1 MSPKRGRGKDG
12 PAKRKQ
18 AKRKQNEG
26 VAAPVHDGPV
36 NPFPVILSSP
46 SGAGKTSIAKALLER
61 RPDVG
66 YSVSCTTRPP
76 RPGEVEGKDYYF
88 TSRTEFI
95 RRMEQGAF
103 AESAEVHGNF
113 YGTLKAE
120 IQHVLGTGRHVMLDI
135 DIQGA
140 AQLKRAFP
148 SVVTIFVLPPSGE
161 VMLDRLRKRKTESK
175 EAIVR
180 RLESALQE
188 LQAVEEYEYVV
199 VNDVLEESVRRVSAI
214 IDAEVVARER
224 VAGLRE
230 QVATLIQR
238 LEDEID
244 THSS

>member
-1 MSPKRGRGKDG
+1 MTSTP
-12 PAKRKQ
+12 
-18 AKRKQNEG
+18 
-26 VAAPVHDGPV
+26 

-46 SGAGKTSIAKALLER
+46 SGAGKTTIARCLLET

-66 YSVSCTTRPP
+66 YSVSCTTRQP
-76 RPGEVEGKDYYF
+76 RTGEVEGKDYYF
-88 TSRTEFI
+88 LSRAEFI

-103 AESAEVHGNF
+103 AESAEVHGNL

-120 IQHVLGTGRHVMLDI
+120 IQRVLAAGRHVLMDV

-140 AQLKRAFP
+140 ALLRRAFP
-148 SVVTIFVLPPSGE
+148 SVVTIFILPPSAE
-161 VMLDRLRKRKTESK
+161 VMLERLRNRKTETK
-175 EAIVR
+175 DAIVR

-199 VNDVLEESVRRVSAI
+199 VNEVLEAAVKRVSSI
-214 IDAEVVARER
+214 IDAEVVSRER

-230 QVATLIQR
+230 QVATLIRR

>member
-1 MSPKRGRGKDG
+1 
-12 PAKRKQ
+12 
-18 AKRKQNEG
+18 
-26 VAAPVHDGPV
+26 
-36 NPFPVILSSP
+36 
-46 SGAGKTSIAKALLER
+46 
-61 RPDVG
+61 
-66 YSVSCTTRPP
+66 
-76 RPGEVEGKDYYF
+76 
-88 TSRTEFI
+88 
-95 RRMEQGAF
+95 MEQGAF
-103 AESAEVHGNF
+103 AESAEVHGNL

-120 IQHVLGTGRHVMLDI
+120 IERVLGSGRHVMMDI
-135 DIQGA
+135 DVQGA
-140 AQLKRAFP
+140 ALLKRAFP
-148 SVVTIFVLPPSGE
+148 SVVTIFILPPSGE
-161 VMLDRLRKRKTESK
+161 VMLGRLRDRKTESK

-214 IDAEVVARER
+214 IDAEVVSRER

>member
-1 MSPKRGRGKDG
+1 MTNTP
-12 PAKRKQ
+12 
-18 AKRKQNEG
+18 
-26 VAAPVHDGPV
+26 

-46 SGAGKTSIAKALLER
+46 SGAGKTTIARCLLET

-66 YSVSCTTRPP
+66 YSVSCTTREP
-76 RPGEVEGKDYYF
+76 RTGEVEGKDYYF
-88 TSRTEFI
+88 LSRAEFV

-103 AESAEVHGNF
+103 AESAEVHGNL

-120 IQHVLGTGRHVMLDI
+120 IQRVLAAGRHVMMDV

-140 AQLKRAFP
+140 ALLRRAFP
-148 SVVTIFVLPPSGE
+148 SVVTIFILPPSAE
-161 VMLDRLRKRKTESK
+161 VMLERLRNRKTETK
-175 EAIVR
+175 DAIVR

-188 LQAVEEYEYVV
+188 LQAVEDYEYVV
-199 VNDVLEESVRRVSAI
+199 VNDVLETAVRRVSSI
-214 IDAEVVARER
+214 IDAEVVSRER

-230 QVATLIQR
+230 QVATLIRR